1 VAAGRGGLLAPS
13 TKLRMRLR
21 NWTFKFR
28 PALWLMMKLTD
39 SFATAIEMPDYQPV
53 SGGGM
58 RVINRHED

>member
-1 VAAGRGGLLAPS
+1 
-13 TKLRMRLR
+13 MRLR

-39 SFATAIEMPDYQPV
+39 WFATAIEMPDYQPV